1 MAYIS
6 DIYNK
11 DRHLCCIR
19 KNQRPRDVINDHTCA
34 MYFLLGIYAT
44 CYVMNYKLACLIT
57 MTCIQLAWVDLFV
70 IIIKTRECNTDMDS
84 STSSESSDTS
94 NKEEDELDTVDS
106 DLPDLIPLESEDDL
120 PDLIRLESEDDLPDL
135 IPLDSEDGP
144 NFIDVK
150 YSSELSQKQVEQGGR
165 IAKSMTVE
173 QENAFNNNAV
183 RLVKDVEMRNMIR
196 VALDTA
202 NQVDCVLSDEHYI
215 DEYLKNYN

>member
-1 MAYIS
+1 
-6 DIYNK
+6 
-11 DRHLCCIR
+11 
-19 KNQRPRDVINDHTCA
+19 

-57 MTCIQLAWVDLFV
+57 MTCIQLAWIDLFV
-70 IIIKTRECNTDMDS
+70 IIIKTRECVYNTDIDS
-84 STSSESSDTS
+84 YTSSESSDTS
-94 NKEEDELDTVDS
+94 NKEEVELDTVDS

-120 PDLIRLESEDDLPDL
+120 PEL

-150 YSSELSQKQVEQGGR
+150 YSSELSQKQVEQGGS

-173 QENAFNNNAV
+173 QEIAFNNNAL

-196 VALDTA
+196 VALDTV
-202 NQVDCVLSDEHYI
+202 NQVDGVLSDEDYM

>member
-1 MAYIS
+1 
-6 DIYNK
+6 
-11 DRHLCCIR
+11 
-19 KNQRPRDVINDHTCA
+19 

-57 MTCIQLAWVDLFV
+57 MTCIQLAWIDLFV
-70 IIIKTRECNTDMDS
+70 IIIKTRECVYNTDIDS

-94 NKEEDELDTVDS
+94 NKEEVELDTVDS

-120 PDLIRLESEDDLPDL
+120 PEL

-150 YSSELSQKQVEQGGR
+150 YSSELSQKQVEQGGS

-173 QENAFNNNAV
+173 QEIAFNNNAL

-196 VALDTA
+196 VALDTV
-202 NQVDCVLSDEHYI
+202 NQVDGVLSDEDYM